1 MNSEHNDASGSV
13 DATIPPTLESLN
25 ALQQQIATLTAEY
38 YRGLREVPA
47 TEIKDYQFETLDGQ
61 VSLAELFGQ
70 HERLLVIHNM
80 GQACR
85 YCTLWGDGLN
95 GFVPHLES
103 TLALV
108 MVSKDSPEVQRRFAQ
123 SRGWRFRMAS
133 HGGGQY
139 MADHVG
145 CEFEANMP
153 GVACY
158 TRQGTSIHRQALNFF
173 GPGDLYCPMWNLL
186 ALAGIETS
194 TWTPQFNYWQRPV
207 KMEDGGENLLPD

>member
-1 MNSEHNDASGSV
+1 MSSETADASHRV
-13 DATIPPTLESLN
+13 DSTGPATLESLN
-25 ALQQQIATLTAEY
+25 ALQQQIAELTAEY
-38 YRGLREVPA
+38 YRGLRDVPA
-47 TEIKDYQFETLDGQ
+47 TEVTEYRFDTLDGE
-61 VSLAELFGQ
+61 VSLLDLFGQ

-108 MVSKDSPEVQRRFAQ
+108 MVSKDPPEIQRQFAR
-123 SRGWRFRMAS
+123 SRGWHFRMAS

-139 MADHVG
+139 MADQIG

-158 TRQGTSIHRQALNFF
+158 TREGTLIHRQALNFF

-186 ALAGIETS
+186 AFAGVETS
-194 TWTPQFNYWQRPV
+194 AWTPQFNYWQRPAEL
-207 KMEDGGENLLPD
+207 EDGGENVLPG